1 MQCRLGLQVYKVANF
16 RRDRKEV
23 VQIPHGLQDFCHTSV
38 GNMKCPL
45 MCFEEECYNVGK
57 DLSLNTLSVTESQ
70 INKTELY
77 RRTEPFAHLLK
88 KKPYF
93 HNKFTSGD

>member
-38 GNMKCPL
+38 GNIKCPL

-57 DLSLNTLSVTESQ
+57 DLSEE
-70 INKTELY
+70 I
-77 RRTEPFAHLLK
+77 LK
-88 KKPYF
+88 YLKC
-93 HNKFTSGD
+93 N